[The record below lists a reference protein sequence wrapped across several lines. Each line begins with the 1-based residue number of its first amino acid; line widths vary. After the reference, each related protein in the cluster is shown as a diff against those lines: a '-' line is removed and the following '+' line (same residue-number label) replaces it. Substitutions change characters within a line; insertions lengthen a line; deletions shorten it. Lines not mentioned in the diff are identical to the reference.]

1 MSLRKFIG
9 CVLSILLLAAS
20 AGLEAQEA
28 KGKKSG
34 TTTAAAKIPDGG
46 VPRYIKPE
54 TPEQR
59 RERLGTQEDP
69 GPDPD
74 PKTKWIRFGHP
85 YTIQKF
91 DKKWVRPTDRPGWVR
106 PHPNLNLSDELYQ
119 ENDKW
124 VWVWIPEVA
133 PRRTAEERKASAAI
147 STYSP
152 TALAYL
158 EKVRHEYEP
167 LEPPAVDT
175 RIRFE
180 ESSNGLPT
188 GGSFRNALAVADMDG
203 DGNADIV
210 LPSQRGSASGRPS
223 IYLGDGKGNWKP
235 WDVKWPHRID
245 YGSVAVAD
253 FNQDRKMD
261 VAFGVHLKGVDILLG
276 DGKGTFTV
284 AHREPQFPSRRVV
297 TTDVDGDGWTD
308 VVALWEGPL
317 ARSRELRGRGYGG
330 LRVYLN
336 RDKGQRWDGM
346 NLTSPRYGISGDWL
360 AAGNFNGD
368 KRPDFV
374 GSSAYFNSTHTLFL
388 SSGEGNVKYEPLDDP
403 EALLIPGRGTY
414 HAVTAAPF
422 SSSSVDDAVIASVRS
437 WPTKLDPKLI
447 PTPPLTSMTAIDRIS
462 FAGDKPKRTP
472 IVRYDGAR
480 SIVGLN
486 HGDFDGDG
494 DQDLI
499 FTRSEPREAVLL
511 LGDGKGGFVR
521 AQLEGLTLAAQ
532 RNYDVTVADVNAD
545 RRPDVVLMYEA
556 DSGSAFS
563 PKNGAVQVFLNR
575 GVVK

>member
-1 MSLRKFIG
+1 MSLRKFTG
-9 CVLSILLLAAS
+9 CFLSILLLAAT
-20 AGLEAQEA
+20 AGLQAQEA
-28 KGKKSG
+28 KKA
-34 TTTAAAKIPDGG
+34 TATASAKVPDGG

-54 TPEQR
+54 TPQQR
-59 RERLGTQEDP
+59 MERLGTQEDP

-85 YTIQKF
+85 FTIQKF

-124 VWVWIPEVA
+124 VWVWIPEMA
-133 PRRTAEERKASAAI
+133 PRRTAEERRAAAAAT
-147 STYSP
+147 TYSP

-167 LEPPAVDT
+167 LEPPASET

-180 ESSNGLPT
+180 ESSAGLPT
-188 GGSFRNALAVADMDG
+188 GGSFRNSLAVADMNG

-223 IYLGDGKGNWKP
+223 IYLGDGKGGWKP

-253 FNQDRKMD
+253 FNQDQKMD
-261 VAFGVHLKGVDILLG
+261 LAFGVHLKGVDILLG
-276 DGKGTFTV
+276 DGKGTFT
-284 AHREPQFPSRRVV
+284 AAYREPQFPSRRVV

-308 VVALWEGPL
+308 VVAMWEGPL
-317 ARSRELRGRGYGG
+317 AQARELRGKGYSG

-336 RDKGQRWDGM
+336 REKGQRWEGS
-346 NLTSPRYGISGDWL
+346 NLAGPRYGISGDWL

-368 KRPDFV
+368 KRPDFI
-374 GSSAYFNSTHTLFL
+374 GSSMFYNSTHTLFL
-388 SSGEGNVKYEPLDDP
+388 SKGEGSAVKYEPIDDP

-414 HAVTAAPF
+414 YAVTAAPF
-422 SSSSVDDAVIASVRS
+422 SSSSLDDAVFSATRS
-437 WPTKLDPKLI
+437 WPEKLDPKLI
-447 PTPPLTSMTAIDRIS
+447 PPPPLMQMTTIDRIS
-462 FAGDKPKRTP
+462 FAGDKPKRVP

-494 DQDLI
+494 DEDLI

-511 LGDGKGGFVR
+511 LGDGKGGFEK
-521 AQLEGLTLAAQ
+521 AQIEGLTLAAQ

-545 RRPDVVLMYEA
+545 EKPDVVVMYEA

-563 PKNGAVQVFLNR
+563 PKNGTVQVFLNR
-575 GVVK
+575 GAAK

>member
-9 CVLSILLLAAS
+9 CVLSILMLAAS
-20 AGLEAQEA
+20 AGMEAQ
-28 KGKKSG
+28 GTKKVGTG
-34 TTTAAAKIPDGG
+34 TTATAEVPDGG

-54 TPEQR
+54 TPQQR
-59 RERLGTQEDP
+59 MERLGTQEDP
-69 GPDPD
+69 GPNPD
-74 PKTKWIRFGHP
+74 SKTKWIRFGHP
-85 YTIQKF
+85 YTIHKF

-124 VWVWIPEVA
+124 VWVWIPDTA
-133 PRRTAEERKASAAI
+133 PRRTAEERRAATAM
-147 STYSP
+147 SEYSP
-152 TALAYL
+152 TALQYL

-167 LEPPAVDT
+167 LEPPATDT

-180 ESSNGLPT
+180 EASTGLPAS
-188 GGSFRNALAVADMDG
+188 GSFRNSLAVADMDG

-223 IYLGDGKGNWKP
+223 IYLGDGKGGWKP

-245 YGSVAVAD
+245 YGSVTAAD
-253 FNQDRKMD
+253 FNQDKKMD
-261 VAFGVHLKGVDILLG
+261 LAFGVHLKGVDILLG

-308 VVALWEGPL
+308 VVAMWEGPL
-317 ARSRELRGRGYGG
+317 AQARELRGKGYSG
-330 LRVYLN
+330 LRAYLN
-336 RDKGQRWDGM
+336 REKGQRWEGM
-346 NLTSPRYGISGDWL
+346 NLAGPRYGISGDWL

-374 GSSAYFNSTHTLFL
+374 GSSMFFNSTHTLFV
-388 SSGEGNVKYEPLDDP
+388 SKGEGSVKYEPIDDP

-414 HAVTAAPF
+414 FAVTAAPF
-422 SSSSVDDAVIASVRS
+422 SSQTFDDAVVSSVRS
-437 WPTKLDPKLI
+437 WPEKLDPKLI
-447 PTPPLTSMTAIDRIS
+447 PQPPLMHMTTIDRIS
-462 FAGDKPKRTP
+462 FAGDKPKRTS

-480 SIVGLN
+480 SITGLN

-494 DQDLI
+494 DEDLI

-511 LGDGKGGFVR
+511 LGDGKGNFEK
-521 AQLEGLTLAAQ
+521 AQIEGLALAGQ
-532 RNYDVTVADVNAD
+532 RSYDVTVADVNAD
-545 RRPDVVLMYEA
+545 KRPDVVVMYEA

-575 GVVK
+575 GVGK